1 MQERVALFAIKPRTN
16 HRKLTQDATN
26 HADLNKSGQKI
37 QMRHFQTI
45 EIDVYVKVNIIK
57 RTQTPILDNWTH
69 LRQLLTL

>member
-16 HRKLTQDATN
+16 HRKLTLGARN
-26 HADLNKSGQKI
+26 HANPDRSRQKI
-37 QMRHFQTI
+37 PTGHFQTI

-57 RTQTPILDNWTH
+57 RTQTPILDNSTH